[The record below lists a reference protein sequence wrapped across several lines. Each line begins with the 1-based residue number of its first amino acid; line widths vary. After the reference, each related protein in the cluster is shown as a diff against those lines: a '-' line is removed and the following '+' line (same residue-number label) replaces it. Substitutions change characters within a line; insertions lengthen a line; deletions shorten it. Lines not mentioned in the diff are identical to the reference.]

1 MINNI
6 KEENVKTYVMI
17 PFQVK
22 EENLGEA
29 KTTIREL
36 IANVRE
42 NEPET
47 LLYKSL
53 QLKNDPTS
61 FIHFIIFADDDAHL
75 RHRSA
80 AYVIEF
86 VKKIDK
92 LCPNEPYPIFLDNF
106 DSCGIAFSNDE
117 DI

>member
-6 KEENVKTYVMI
+6 KEENVRTYVMI

-22 EENLGEA
+22 EENLEEA
-29 KTTIREL
+29 KKIIKKL
-36 IANVRE
+36 IAKVRE
-42 NEPET
+42 NEPGTE
-47 LLYKSL
+47 LYKSL

-61 FIHFIIFADDDAHL
+61 FIHFIIFSDNDAHL

-80 AYVIEF
+80 EYVMEF
-86 VKKIDK
+86 VKKIYE

-106 DSCGIAFSNDE
+106 DSCGIAFD
-117 DI
+117 D